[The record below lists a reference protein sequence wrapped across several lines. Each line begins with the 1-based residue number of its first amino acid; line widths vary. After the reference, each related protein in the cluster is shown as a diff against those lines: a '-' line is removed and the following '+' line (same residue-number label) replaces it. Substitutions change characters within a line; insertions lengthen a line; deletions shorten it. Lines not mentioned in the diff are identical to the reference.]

1 MAEAYA
7 LCELVL
13 CPSQKPEAFGRVA
26 AEAGAMAKLVIST
39 NHGGACETIL
49 ADATGWLV
57 PPNDFMA
64 ITAVLQDALSMSEG
78 RKAEMRYLAEN
89 NIINNFSL
97 QAMQMQTLA
106 VYQELFA

>member
-1 MAEAYA
+1 
-7 LCELVL
+7 
-13 CPSQKPEAFGRVA
+13 
-26 AEAGAMAKLVIST
+26 
-39 NHGGACETIL
+39 
-49 ADATGWLV
+49 
-57 PPNDFMA
+57 
-64 ITAVLQDALSMSEG
+64 VLQDALSMSEG